1 MSYIQANSMPP
12 IGSRA
17 GSPPVQVAIV
27 TGAPWR
33 LALYAV
39 SVVGSLA
46 PREGGSAAS
55 RHRPSYRPG

>member
-1 MSYIQANSMPP
+1 MEYIQANSLPP

-46 PREGGSAAS
+46 PPRG
-55 RHRPSYRPG
+55 